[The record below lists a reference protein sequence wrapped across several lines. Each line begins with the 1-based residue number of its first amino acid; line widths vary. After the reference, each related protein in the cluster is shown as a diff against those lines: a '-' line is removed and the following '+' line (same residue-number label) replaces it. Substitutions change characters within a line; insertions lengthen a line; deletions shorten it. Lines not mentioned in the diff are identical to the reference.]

1 MCIKRRIPPEPSQST
16 DSESPTWN
24 IRSSSDVSTGPFQ
37 RPPRMPSEPWTGS
50 CETPVV
56 LHVQNFPFT
65 QNALP
70 QGMLLGSLAKSLLV
84 WVPHATLR
92 QLSGSLL
99 LCRNIS
105 VAGLGVKSACCPHCC
120 KQSQLP
126 FVVVSTRRQEHFC
139 KLKADNLLHIS
150 KATHAW
156 HSDLQAS
163 WACAAALV
171 LSGCVSDLETGAVFC

>member
-1 MCIKRRIPPEPSQST
+1 MSQQVLSNVHHACRLNLGQDHAKPLPCCMCRTFRSLRMLCHKACAERFTAEPT
-16 DSESPTWN
+16 
-24 IRSSSDVSTGPFQ
+24 V
-37 RPPRMPSEPWTGS
+37 
-50 CETPVV
+50 
-56 LHVQNFPFT
+56 
-65 QNALP
+65 
-70 QGMLLGSLAKSLLV
+70 LGSLAKSLLV

-126 FVVVSTRRQEHFC
+126 FVVVSTCRQEHVC
-139 KLKADNLLHIS
+139 KLKTDNLFHIS

-163 WACAAALV
+163 WACAATLV
-171 LSGCVSDLETGAVFC
+171 LSGCVSDLETGAAFC